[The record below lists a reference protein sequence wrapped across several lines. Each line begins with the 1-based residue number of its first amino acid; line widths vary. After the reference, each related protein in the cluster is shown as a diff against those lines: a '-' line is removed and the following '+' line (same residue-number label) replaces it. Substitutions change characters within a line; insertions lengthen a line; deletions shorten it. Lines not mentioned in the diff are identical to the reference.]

1 MKQWILIGMTALIM
15 VACQTNN
22 QQVMISDTTI
32 QNSITAI
39 TAAHPEADT
48 ALVTRGVKQVAALWQ
63 ESDGNEADFQALVT
77 SSYAGTQAE
86 RHTLY
91 NRLSHIIELCSQSAD
106 MLNNTLQEPTTL
118 VGKGEPTTVD
128 WIISGYSPISHF
140 AEDMFANKIAHI
152 CILNFPHYTL
162 NEKNQLG
169 SQWTREQWAYARLGD
184 MFHTRV
190 PGSVTAAYAQALSQA
205 ENYIAGYNIMMH
217 CLRNEQG
224 EQLWQEPMALLSH
237 WNLRDELKSNYA
249 EAKEPTPNPSLRA
262 PQKVSFFGDPAT
274 GRELG
279 RERQEMIYQI
289 MLRIIRQEIPECVV
303 NNEEYVWYPE
313 TNRLEARGEK
323 APQKSADFSGT
334 PQKAKGERL
343 EAKGN
348 KAKGERLEAKG
359 EREPDTRYQQIINI
373 FHALQAVDQYRHDAP
388 SHVERTFNE
397 DLQIPFEEIEALFTQ
412 LISSNE
418 VKQVAAIIRERLGRD
433 LRPYDI
439 WYDGFKSRSTIS
451 EDHLTA
457 QTQQRYPN
465 AKAFERDMPRML
477 MDLGFAPQK
486 AKEVASHI
494 VVEAAR
500 GSGHARPCV
509 GREQPARLRTRIS
522 EKGMDYKGYN
532 IAVHEFGH
540 NVEEVISLYDMDY
553 YTLAGIPN
561 TGFTEASAF
570 LFQER
575 DLEILNYE
583 LGIKNDANEDN
594 SKLLIQNSTFDMI
607 WGMYE
612 IMGVSL
618 VDMRMWQWLYA
629 NPNATAA
636 DLREAVLAIA
646 AEVWNAY
653 YAPVLGEKN
662 SPLLGIYSH
671 MVGYALYLPAYP
683 IGNLVQYQLEEHLAK
698 CATPEEWAK
707 EYTRIYQQGCLTPN
721 AWMRGAVGTPMSVEP
736 ILKAVREQ
744 L

>member
-1 MKQWILIGMTALIM
+1 MTALIM

-39 TAAHPEADT
+39 TTAHPEADT
-48 ALVTRGVKQVAALWQ
+48 ALVARGVKQVAALWQ
-63 ESDGNEADFQALVT
+63 KSDGNEADFQALVT

-162 NEKNQLG
+162 DEKNQQG

-224 EQLWQEPMALLSH
+224 ERLWQEPMALLSH

-249 EAKEPTPNPSLRA
+249 EAKEPTPNPSL
-262 PQKVSFFGDPAT
+262 K
-274 GRELG
+274 GRELS
-279 RERQEMIYQI
+279 RERQEMIYQV

-313 TNRLEARGEK
+313 TNRLEARGERLEARGEK

-334 PQKAKGERL
+334 PQ

-397 DLQIPFEEIEALFTQ
+397 DLQIPFEEIETLFTQ
-412 LISSNE
+412 LISSDE

-451 EDHLTA
+451 EDYLTA
-457 QTQQRYPN
+457 QTQLRYPN

-540 NVEEVISLYDMDY
+540 NVEEVISLYNMDY

-575 DLEILNYE
+575 DLEL
-583 LGIKNDANEDN
+583 LGERLEAKGDKAKGERLEAKGNKAKGERLEAKGESI
-594 SKLLIQNSTFDMI
+594 FDMI

-629 NPNATAA
+629 HPEATAA

-653 YAPVLGEKN
+653 YAPVLGEKD

-721 AWMRGAVGTPMSVEP
+721 AWMRGAVGNPMSVEP

>member
-1 MKQWILIGMTALIM
+1 MTALIM

-32 QNSITAI
+32 QNSIKAI
-39 TAAHPEADT
+39 TQAHPEADT
-48 ALVTRGVKQVAALWQ
+48 ALMARGVKQVAALWQ
-63 ESDGNEADFQALVT
+63 ESDGTEADFQALVT

-91 NRLSHIIELCSQSAD
+91 NRLSHIIELCNQSAD

-162 NEKNQLG
+162 NEKNQQG

-249 EAKEPTPNPSLRA
+249 VGDKAK
-262 PQKVSFFGDPAT
+262 
-274 GRELG
+274 G
-279 RERQEMIYQI
+279 RERQEMIYQV

-313 TNRLEARGEK
+313 TN
-323 APQKSADFSGT
+323 
-334 PQKAKGERL
+334 
-343 EAKGN
+343 
-348 KAKGERLEAKG
+348 RLEAKG

-477 MDLGFAPQK
+477 MDLGFAPEK

-575 DLEILNYE
+575 DLEL
-583 LGIKNDANEDN
+583 LGNKAKGERLEA
-594 SKLLIQNSTFDMI
+594 KGERLEAKGESTFDMI

-646 AEVWNAY
+646 AEVWNEY
-653 YAPVLGEKN
+653 YAPVLGEKD

-698 CATPEEWAK
+698 CTTPEEWAK
-707 EYTRIYQQGCLTPN
+707 EYIRIYQQGRLTPD
-721 AWMRGAVGTPMSVEP
+721 AWMRGAVGSPMSVEP

>member
-1 MKQWILIGMTALIM
+1 
-15 VACQTNN
+15 
-22 QQVMISDTTI
+22 
-32 QNSITAI
+32 
-39 TAAHPEADT
+39 
-48 ALVTRGVKQVAALWQ
+48 
-63 ESDGNEADFQALVT
+63 
-77 SSYAGTQAE
+77 
-86 RHTLY
+86 
-91 NRLSHIIELCSQSAD
+91 
-106 MLNNTLQEPTTL
+106 
-118 VGKGEPTTVD
+118 
-128 WIISGYSPISHF
+128 
-140 AEDMFANKIAHI
+140 
-152 CILNFPHYTL
+152 
-162 NEKNQLG
+162 
-169 SQWTREQWAYARLGD
+169 
-184 MFHTRV
+184 
-190 PGSVTAAYAQALSQA
+190 
-205 ENYIAGYNIMMH
+205 
-217 CLRNEQG
+217 
-224 EQLWQEPMALLSH
+224 
-237 WNLRDELKSNYA
+237 
-249 EAKEPTPNPSLRA
+249 
-262 PQKVSFFGDPAT
+262 
-274 GRELG
+274 
-279 RERQEMIYQI
+279 
-289 MLRIIRQEIPECVV
+289 
-303 NNEEYVWYPE
+303 
-313 TNRLEARGEK
+313 
-323 APQKSADFSGT
+323 
-334 PQKAKGERL
+334 
-343 EAKGN
+343 
-348 KAKGERLEAKG
+348 
-359 EREPDTRYQQIINI
+359 
-373 FHALQAVDQYRHDAP
+373 
-388 SHVERTFNE
+388 
-397 DLQIPFEEIEALFTQ
+397 LQIPFEEIEALFTQ
-412 LISSNE
+412 LISSDE

-439 WYDGFKSRSTIS
+439 WYDGFKSRSNIS

-457 QTQQRYPN
+457 QTQLRYPN

-477 MDLGFAPQK
+477 MDLGFAPEK
-486 AKEVASHI
+486 ANNVASHI

-575 DLEILNYE
+575 DLEL
-583 LGIKNDANEDN
+583 LGERAPHDTSVVGDPAEAKGNKAKGESI
-594 SKLLIQNSTFDMI
+594 FDMI

-653 YAPVLGEKN
+653 YAPVLGEKD

-683 IGNLVQYQLEEHLAK
+683 IGNMVQYQLEEHLAK

-721 AWMRGAVGTPMSVEP
+721 AWMRGAVGNPMSVEP